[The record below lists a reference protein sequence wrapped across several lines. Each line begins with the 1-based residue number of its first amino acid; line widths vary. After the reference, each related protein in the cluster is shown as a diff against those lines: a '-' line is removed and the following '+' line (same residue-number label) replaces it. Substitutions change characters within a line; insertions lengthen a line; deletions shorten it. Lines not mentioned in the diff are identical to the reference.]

1 VEDSCT
7 KIHVSADFG
16 IIHSMVVHFP
26 IAFLSLAFLV
36 DVLALILRRRHGR
49 FFDRAGF
56 WAVTLALLGFMVAI
70 MTGKAAEAFLPH
82 TSQVRSVV
90 KRHELDALITAAL
103 TAMAWIAQALTRFV
117 DAQSESDYAWSVAKT
132 GRGRVTLLSLLL
144 ITAAVVMMIFTASH
158 GGALVHRYK
167 V

>member
-1 VEDSCT
+1 MEDSCT

-36 DVLALILRRRHGR
+36 DVLALILRQRHGR

-56 WAVTLALLGFMVAI
+56 WVVTLALFGFMVAI
-70 MTGKAAEAFLPH
+70 MTGKAAEHFIPH

-90 KRHELDALITAAL
+90 RRHELDALITAAL
-103 TAMAWIAQALTRFV
+103 TAMAWIVQALTRF
-117 DAQSESDYAWSVAKT
+117 DAQSAESDYAWSVANT
-132 GRGRVTLLSLLL
+132 GRGRVTPLSILL
-144 ITAAVVMMIFTASH
+144 ITAAVVMMIFTAAH